1 MDHPPYVVMIANAV
15 DCQKEDGASRSSI
28 KKYLVANYNVPEK
41 SPYLKKAMRQLINA
55 SDGSPKLITKGK
67 KTGTSISLEFE
78 LAFFEKK
85 GTYYTSPELSAKN
98 TRSWDYEY
106 TRDAHPY

>member
-55 SDGSPKLITKGK
+55 PDGSPKLITKGK
-67 KTGTSISLEFE
+67 KT
-78 LAFFEKK
+78 

-106 TRDAHPY
+106 ARDAHPY